1 MPSKHALLSPSAAHR
16 WINCTAAPLLERAEP
31 DKGSSFAEE
40 GTLAHAYCAKKL
52 KSFLGL
58 PTVDEEREIAQLGAK
73 YHTGE
78 MDEYTDTYKTIV
90 LEKFNEA
97 KQRTKD
103 AQLLIEVQLDFGH
116 YIPEAFGTSDAVIIA
131 DGMME
136 VIDFKYGKGVKVS
149 AVENPQMMIYALG
162 AWELFNFEYNIQ
174 SVRMTIVQPR
184 IDNLSEY
191 EVSAGELV
199 KWADNVLRPKAKEA
213 YNGGKQK
220 PGEWCRFCKIKA
232 KCKKLSS
239 TCIDAQKANADPR
252 LISSEDMAHTILPML
267 STFKTWLSGVEEYSL
282 QQAMGGV
289 HYDGFKVVEG
299 RSVRKI
305 VNQDAVIDLLK
316 GEGLAKE
323 SYIKPTELRS
333 ITDLERLMGKK
344 RFDSLCADY
353 IVKPQ
358 GKPALVPS
366 SDKRPEVNT
375 AVEDFKDL

>member
-16 WINCTAAPLLERAEP
+16 WINCTAAPLLERTEP

-78 MDEYTDTYKTIV
+78 MDEYTDAYKTIV
-90 LEKFNEA
+90 CEKFNA
-97 KQRTKD
+97 ARQRTKD
-103 AQLLIEVQLDFGH
+103 AQLLVEVQLDFGR
-116 YIPEAFGTSDAVIIA
+116 YIPEAFGTSDAIVIA
-131 DGMME
+131 DGVME

-191 EVSAGELV
+191 EIGAGELL
-199 KWADNVLRPKAKEA
+199 KWADNVLRPKAEEA

-232 KCKKLSS
+232 KCKMLSS
-239 TCIDAQKANADPR
+239 ACIDTQKANADPR
-252 LISSEDMAHTILPML
+252 LISDEDMAHTILPML

-282 QQAMGGV
+282 QQAMSGV
-289 HYDGFKVVEG
+289 HYEGFKVVEG

-316 GEGLAKE
+316 GEGFAKE
-323 SYIKPTELRS
+323 SYLKPTELRS
-333 ITDLERLMGKK
+333 ITDIEKLIGKK

-358 GKPALVPS
+358 GKPTLVPS

-375 AVEDFKDL
+375 AAEDFKDI